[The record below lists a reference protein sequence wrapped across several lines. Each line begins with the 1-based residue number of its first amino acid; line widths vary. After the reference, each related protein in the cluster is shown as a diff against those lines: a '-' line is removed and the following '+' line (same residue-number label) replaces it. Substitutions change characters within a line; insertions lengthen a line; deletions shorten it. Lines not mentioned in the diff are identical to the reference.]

1 MERKLNMYK
10 QQVIRRIF
18 LCCLL
23 GLLYPFSLLAQQ
35 VVDVTAKA
43 DTNSIRIGEQI
54 KLQLTAKL
62 TPAQFKDANFKIL
75 FPVLPDSLDHFEVV
89 TRSSLDTL
97 VNQDQHVLHQTF
109 TLTSF
114 DSGHWEIPPMRF
126 EVFTGANTTPDSAIT
141 LPVGIDVN
149 TVAVDTTKAFKPI
162 KAVQSVPWNIW
173 DYWLYIAIGITIVLV
188 AIGIWWYL
196 RTRPKKEKVINIP
209 TVSPYEI
216 ATQELKVLK
225 EEKLWQQGD
234 IKQYYTRLTDIL
246 RTYFEHQFS
255 IAALEQTS
263 EELLQNIKPVTKLN
277 QQRDK
282 LRGLLAIADLAKFA
296 KLQPTADE
304 HEECMQ
310 KAEEILEWTKPKAG
324 ALEQADIAGEKQQ
337 A

>member
-10 QQVIRRIF
+10 PQVIRRIF

-43 DTNSIRIGEQI
+43 DTNSIRLGEQI
-54 KLQLTAKL
+54 KLQLTATL

-75 FPVLPDSLDHFEVV
+75 FPVLPDSLDHFDVV
-89 TRSSLDTL
+89 TRTSVDTS
-97 VNQDQHVLHQTF
+97 VNQDQHILHQTF

-126 EVFTGANTTPDSAIT
+126 EVITGANAASDSAIT
-141 LPVGIDVN
+141 LPIGIDVN
-149 TVAVDTTKAFKPI
+149 TVAVDTSKAFKPI
-162 KAVQSVPWNIW
+162 KAVQAAPWSIW
-173 DYWLYIAIGITIVLV
+173 DYWLFMLIPVVIVLV
-188 AIGIWWYL
+188 AIGVVWYI
-196 RTRPKKEKVINIP
+196 RSRPLKEKIVYVP

-216 ATQELKVLK
+216 ASQELKALK
-225 EEKLWQQGD
+225 EQQLWQQGD

-246 RTYFEHQFS
+246 RTYFEHQFN

-282 LRGLLAIADLAKFA
+282 LRSLLAIADLAKFA

-304 HEECMQ
+304 HEDCMHM
-310 KAEEILEWTKPKAG
+310 AEEILEWTKPKTGPAED
-324 ALEQADIAGEKQQ
+324 AAAGEKQQ

>member
-1 MERKLNMYK
+1 MHK

-18 LCCLL
+18 LSCLL

-35 VVDVTAKA
+35 AVDVTAKA

-54 KLQLTAKL
+54 KLQLTATL
-62 TPAQFKDANFKIL
+62 TPAQFKDPNFKII

-89 TRSSLDTL
+89 TRTSLDT
-97 VNQDQHVLHQTF
+97 VSSQEVHTLHQTF

-114 DSGHWEIPPMRF
+114 DSGHWQIPPMRF
-126 EVFTGANTTPDSAIT
+126 EVITGANAAADSAVT
-141 LPVGIDVN
+141 LPIGVDVN

-162 KAVQSVPWNIW
+162 KTVQTVPWSIW
-173 DYWLYIAIGITIVLV
+173 DYWLYIAIGAGIVLI
-188 AIGIWWYL
+188 IGGLIWYF
-196 RTRPKKEKVINIP
+196 RSRPAKAPVVNTP
-209 TVSPYEI
+209 TISPYEL
-216 ATQELKVLK
+216 ATRQLKALK

-234 IKQYYTRLTDIL
+234 VKQYYTRLTDIL
-246 RTYFEHQFS
+246 RTYFEHQFN

-282 LRGLLAIADLAKFA
+282 LRSLLAIADLAKFA

-304 HEECMQ
+304 HEDCMV
-310 KAEEILEWTKPKAG
+310 KAEEILEWTRPKAG
-324 ALEQADIAGEKQQ
+324 AAEEDGTAAEKQQ

>member
-1 MERKLNMYK
+1 MHK

-18 LCCLL
+18 LSCLL

-35 VVDVTAKA
+35 AVDVTAKA

-54 KLQLTAKL
+54 KLQLTATL
-62 TPAQFKDANFKIL
+62 TPAQFKDPNFKII
-75 FPVLPDSLDHFEVV
+75 FPVLPDSLEHFEVV
-89 TRSSLDTL
+89 TRTSLDT
-97 VNQDQHVLHQTF
+97 VSSQEVHTLHQTF

-114 DSGHWEIPPMRF
+114 DSGHWQIPPMRF
-126 EVFTGANTTPDSAIT
+126 EVITGANAAADSAVT
-141 LPVGIDVN
+141 LPIGIDVN

-162 KAVQSVPWNIW
+162 KTVQAVPWSIW
-173 DYWLYIAIGITIVLV
+173 DYWLYIAIGAGIVLI
-188 AIGIWWYL
+188 IGGLIWYF
-196 RTRPKKEKVINIP
+196 RSRPEKAPAVNIP
-209 TVSPYEI
+209 TISPYEL
-216 ATQELKVLK
+216 ATQQLKTLK

-234 IKQYYTRLTDIL
+234 VKQYYTRLTDIL
-246 RTYFEHQFS
+246 RTYFEHQFN

-282 LRGLLAIADLAKFA
+282 LRSLLAIADLAKFA

-304 HEECMQ
+304 HEDCMV
-310 KAEEILEWTKPKAG
+310 KAEEILEWTRPKSG
-324 ALEQADIAGEKQQ
+324 AAEEDGTTAEKQQ

>member
-1 MERKLNMYK
+1 MYK
-10 QQVIRRIF
+10 QQVIRRLF
-18 LCCLL
+18 LCCIL
-23 GLLYPFSLLAQQ
+23 GLLFPFSLLAQQ
-35 VVDVTAKA
+35 AVDVIAKA

-54 KLQLTAKL
+54 KLQLTATL
-62 TPAQFKDANFKIL
+62 TAQQFKDANFKVL

-89 TRSSLDTL
+89 TRSNLDTV
-97 VNQDQHVLHQTF
+97 VNQDQRILHQTF

-114 DSGHWEIPPMRF
+114 DSGHWDIPSMRF
-126 EVFTGANTTPDSAIT
+126 EVFSGANATPDSAIT
-141 LPVGIDVN
+141 LPIGIDVN

-162 KAVQSVPWNIW
+162 KEIKGVAWSIW
-173 DYWLYIAIGITIVLV
+173 DYWLYIVIGAAAVLI
-188 AIGIWWYL
+188 IGGLIWYL
-196 RTRPKKEKVINIP
+196 RTRKKTPPVIQTP

-216 ATQELKVLK
+216 AVQELKALK
-225 EEKLWQQGD
+225 EEKVWQQGD

-282 LRGLLAIADLAKFA
+282 LRSLLAIADLAKFA

-304 HEECMQ
+304 HEECMR

-324 ALEQADIAGEKQQ
+324 PAEETGTDATLEKA
-337 A
+337 

>member
-1 MERKLNMYK
+1 MYK

-18 LCCLL
+18 LWCIL
-23 GLLYPFSLLAQQ
+23 GLLSPFSLLAQQ
-35 VVDVTAKA
+35 AVDVTAKA

-54 KLQLTAKL
+54 KLQLTATL
-62 TPAQFKDANFKIL
+62 TAQQFKDANFKVL

-97 VNQDQHVLHQTF
+97 INQDEHILHQTF

-126 EVFTGANTTPDSAIT
+126 EVFSGANTTPDSAVT
-141 LPVGIDVN
+141 LPIGVDVN

-162 KAVQSVPWNIW
+162 KAVQGVPWSIW
-173 DYWLYIAIGITIVLV
+173 DYWLYLLIGAAAVLI
-188 AIGIWWYL
+188 IGGLIWYF
-196 RTRPKKEKVINIP
+196 RTRPKKEPVVKGP
-209 TVSPYEI
+209 TVTPYEI
-216 ATQELKVLK
+216 AIADLKSLK
-225 EEKLWQQGD
+225 EEKVWQQGD

-246 RTYFEHQFS
+246 RTYFEHQFN

-282 LRGLLAIADLAKFA
+282 LRSLLSIADLAKFA

-304 HEECMQ
+304 HEACMQ
-310 KAEEILEWTKPKAG
+310 KAEEILEWTKPKTGPAEETG
-324 ALEQADIAGEKQQ
+324 ADATLEKA
-337 A
+337 

>member
-1 MERKLNMYK
+1 MYK
-10 QQVIRRIF
+10 QQVIKRIF
-18 LCCLL
+18 LSCLL

-43 DTNSIRIGEQI
+43 DTNSIRIGEQV
-54 KLQLTAKL
+54 KLQLTATL
-62 TPAQFKDANFKIL
+62 TPAQFKDANFKVL

-89 TRSSLDTL
+89 TRTTLDTV
-97 VNQDQHVLHQTF
+97 VNQDQHILHQTF

-126 EVFTGANTTPDSAIT
+126 EIFSGANSNADSAVT
-141 LPVGIDVN
+141 LPIGIDVN

-162 KAVQSVPWNIW
+162 KAVQSVPWSIW
-173 DYWLYIAIGITIVLV
+173 DYWLYIAIGMAIAL
-188 AIGIWWYL
+188 AGIGIWWYL
-196 RTRPKKEKVINIP
+196 RNKPKKEPVIKTP

-216 ATQELKVLK
+216 ARQELKALK

-234 IKQYYTRLTDIL
+234 VKQYYTRLTDIL

-263 EELLQNIKPVTKLN
+263 EELLQNIKPVTILN

-282 LRGLLAIADLAKFA
+282 LRSLLAIADLAKFA

-304 HEECMQ
+304 HEDCMR
-310 KAEEILEWTKPKAG
+310 KAEEILEWTRPKAG
-324 ALEQADIAGEKQQ
+324 PANNPDTATAGEKQQ

>member
-1 MERKLNMYK
+1 MESKLTMYK

-18 LCCLL
+18 LCCLP

-35 VVDVTAKA
+35 AVDVAAKA
-43 DTNSIRIGEQI
+43 DTTNIRIGEQI
-54 KLQLTAKL
+54 KLQLTA
-62 TPAQFKDANFKIL
+62 TVTSAQFKDANFKIL

-89 TRSSLDTL
+89 TRSPLDTA
-97 VNQDQHVLHQTF
+97 VNQDLHILHQTF

-114 DSGHWEIPPMRF
+114 DSGHWEIPPMKF
-126 EVFTGANTTPDSAIT
+126 EVFGGANAASDSAVT
-141 LPVGIDVN
+141 LPIGVDVN

-162 KAVQSVPWNIW
+162 KSIRSVPWNIW
-173 DYWLYIAIGITIVLV
+173 DYWLYIV
-188 AIGIWWYL
+188 AGAAVILLALGLWWYF
-196 RTRPKKEKVINIP
+196 RKRPKKQPVVRTA
-209 TVSPYEI
+209 TVTPYEL
-216 ATQELKVLK
+216 AVQELKVLK

-246 RTYFEHQFS
+246 RAYFEHQFN

-282 LRGLLAIADLAKFA
+282 LRSLLAISDLAKFA

-304 HEECMQ
+304 HEDCMR
-310 KAEEILEWTKPKAG
+310 KAEEIVEWTKPGEPKA
-324 ALEQADIAGEKQQ
+324 ES
-337 A
+337 